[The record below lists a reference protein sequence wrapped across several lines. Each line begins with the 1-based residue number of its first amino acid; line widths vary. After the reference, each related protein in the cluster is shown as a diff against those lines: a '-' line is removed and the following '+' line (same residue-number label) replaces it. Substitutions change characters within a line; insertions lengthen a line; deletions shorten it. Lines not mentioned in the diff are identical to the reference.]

1 MTATEPDVN
10 VAPGDVLF
18 VKIVADANSI
28 VTAGSRVQIVLQ
40 PADIAGN

>member
-1 MTATEPDVN
+1 
-10 VAPGDVLF
+10 
-18 VKIVADANSI
+18 VADASSI